1 MIISKTPLRIP
12 FAGGLTDVKPYAH
25 TYGGITVSSTIDK
38 YIYVCLKKNTDGFY
52 NLKYLDVHEK
62 VSAVEKI
69 EHDLIRESI
78 KLTNL
83 AEVPFDITIMGDL
96 TTDSG
101 LGSSGVVTIGIL
113 KALHAYKGDDI
124 EPIKLFEE
132 AARIEVEIL
141 EGASGYH
148 DPAISALGGF
158 RMIEYSSNG
167 ITSKII
173 DMSDGRLERF
183 ASSLLFF
190 YSGVHNKSKPSLHML
205 MSQLD
210 TALPVL
216 GRIKEIGYELVEAFE
231 SGSLGHV
238 AKIIGEQQNLKEKL
252 PGNFYDE
259 YVESITKRVRRHG
272 AYVQLPGGKVS
283 AFVIVC
289 CPNGE
294 HDAIRNELSDLVEVD
309 INFVPE
315 GSTVTLI

>member
-1 MIISKTPLRIP
+1 MIISKTPLRVP

-38 YIYVCLKKNTDGFY
+38 YIYVCLKKNTDGVY

-62 VSAVEKI
+62 ETDLRKI

-78 KLTNL
+78 RLTAL
-83 AEVPFDITIMGDL
+83 DDVPFDITIMGDL

-101 LGSSGVVTIGIL
+101 LGSSGAVTIGIL
-113 KALHAYKGDDI
+113 NALHAYKNDNID
-124 EPIKLFEE
+124 PLRLFSE
-132 AARIEVEIL
+132 AAKIEVEIL

-158 RMIEYSSNG
+158 RMIEYSKSG
-167 ITSKII
+167 IESRTI
-173 DMSDGRLERF
+173 DMSDGRMEQF
-183 ASSLLFF
+183 KSSLLFF
-190 YSGVHNKSKPSLHML
+190 YSGVHNKSKPSLHLL

-216 GRIKEIGYELVEAFE
+216 AKIKEIGYELVDAFE
-231 SGSLGHV
+231 SGDLCRV
-238 AKIIGEQQNLKEKL
+238 ARIIGEQQDLKQKL
-252 PGNFYDE
+252 PGNFFDE
-259 YVESITKRVRRHG
+259 YVDSITKRIRRHG

-289 CPNGE
+289 CPDGQHE
-294 HDAIRNELSDLVEVD
+294 AVRKELSDLEEVE
-309 INFVPE
+309 INLVSE
-315 GSTVTLI
+315 GSMVTSF